1 MGSCGDGPH
10 RMTDREKQIALESI
24 KAYERMIKYFQDRIE
39 VLNYKMQDKCC
50 FEKKELHKLKIK
62 RTK

>member
-1 MGSCGDGPH
+1 
-10 RMTDREKQIALESI
+10 MTDREKQIALESI

-39 VLNYKMQDKCC
+39 VLNHKMQDKCC